1 MYSPISPRFA
11 NGNPAATI
19 PRQAAVTPI
28 LTTGKK
34 PMITLEKELAD

>member
-19 PRQAAVTPI
+19 PRPSAVTPI
-28 LTTGKK
+28 LSKK
-34 PMITLEKELAD
+34 PTITLEKELAD